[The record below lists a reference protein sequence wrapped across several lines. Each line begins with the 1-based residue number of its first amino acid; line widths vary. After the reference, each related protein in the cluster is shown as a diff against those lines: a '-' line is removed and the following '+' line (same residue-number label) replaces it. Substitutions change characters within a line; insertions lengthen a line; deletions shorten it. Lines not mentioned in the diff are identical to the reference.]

1 MRKIITGMFLL
12 LIASAATASAQA
24 PTGATDITAAQV
36 QAFLKDAPRDRNSDR
51 PIRVVDAGG
60 YQVGVFGVFRPKGAP
75 PNATVHQTKV
85 AEVYYVLDGAGVL
98 VTGGTLKKPATPRQS
113 NLGNWTDVASNGI
126 EGGMSRHVTKGDV
139 IIIPGGV
146 PHGWASTEGDV
157 TYLIV
162 RPDPDKK
169 LSLK

>member
-1 MRKIITGMFLL
+1 MRKIMIGMVLFL
-12 LIASAATASAQA
+12 SAPLARAQA
-24 PTGATDITAAQV
+24 PTSATDITAAQV
-36 QAFLKDAPRDRNSDR
+36 QAFIKESPRDRNSDR
-51 PIRVVDAGG
+51 PMRVVDAGG
-60 YQVGVFGVFRPKGAP
+60 YRVGIFGVFRPKGTP
-75 PNATVHQTKV
+75 PNATVHQTNV
-85 AEVYYVLDGAGVL
+85 SEVYYMLEGAGML

-113 NLGNWTDVASNGI
+113 TLGNWTDVASDGI
-126 EGGMSRHVTKGDV
+126 DGGTSRRIAKGDV
-139 IIIPGGV
+139 VIIPGGV